1 MINRL
6 DPRLSGYGNL
16 STQPQRPT
24 GGAEQGGSIFR
35 QALAQELVETP
46 PQRPVINPQQMAEAR
61 GDVAERPI
69 LPPATP
75 RVNNVNAMAAERAK
89 MMRQLEPMIH
99 EVRQIAEDVGFI
111 DVSSENVLKAY
122 QSGQSFLADYR
133 V

>member
-6 DPRLSGYGNL
+6 DPRLNGYDNL
-16 STQPQRPT
+16 NLQPKRVDTP
-24 GGAEQGGSIFR
+24 ASGSIFR
-35 QALAQELVETP
+35 QALEEEMATESRPQEITFPVSTAVSAPET
-46 PQRPVINPQQMAEAR
+46 RPVLP
-61 GDVAERPI
+61 RPT
-69 LPPATP
+69 LTATS
-75 RVNNVNAMAAERAK
+75 AMAAERAK

-99 EVRQIAEDVGFI
+99 EVRQIAEEVGFI